1 MAWRIALCGAAHPHL
16 RDVLQAIRQA
26 PDVTLAGVWDHD
38 AARAGAVAEAA
49 GVEIRDPADPAVRP
63 DGVVVLSETR
73 RHAGDIRRLL
83 PLGVPLFVEKPF
95 ALAEEAEGLA
105 ATIAASGVPFHTG
118 HFLRET
124 PGFRAL
130 QDRLAGGRLGRVL
143 TARVRFRHDGL
154 LAGWIDPGD
163 WIAQPDESGMGGFG
177 DLGLHALDLL
187 HWLGLGPLSVR
198 SATLVRLTGR
208 TGCDDHGVAVL
219 AGRDGLIAS
228 VEAGWAAPPGGAGFA
243 FELTTEAA
251 SVDLSE
257 GQLRLSGAEGPQQLG
272 AVEAAPIL
280 ALGPFLDTLRGG
292 PPERLIAPEDA
303 LAAIRLTAEAYRR

>member
-1 MAWRIALCGAAHPHL
+1 MAI
-16 RDVLQAIRQA
+16 
-26 PDVTLAGVWDHD
+26 AGVWDHD

-49 GVEIRDPADPAVRP
+49 GAEIRDPADPATRP

-73 RHAGDIRRLL
+73 RHADDIRRLL

-95 ALAEEAEGLA
+95 ALAAEADVVAGE
-105 ATIAASGVPFHTG
+105 IAASGVLFHTG

-130 QDRLAGGRLGRVL
+130 KDRLAGGRLGRAM

-163 WIAQPDESGMGGFG
+163 WIAQPEEAGMGGFG

-187 HWLGLGPLSVR
+187 HWLGLGPLAVR
-198 SATLVRLTGR
+198 SATLARLTGR
-208 TGCDDHGVAVL
+208 AGCDDHGVVVL
-219 AGRDGLIAS
+219 SGRGGLLAT

-251 SVDLSE
+251 SVELAE
-257 GQLRLSGAEGPQQLG
+257 RELRLSGPEGTEPLG
-272 AVEAAPIL
+272 PVEAAPML
-280 ALGPFLDTLRGG
+280 ALAPFLDAVRGQ
-292 PPERLIAPEDA
+292 PPERLITPADA
-303 LAAIRLTAEAYRR
+303 LPAIRLSAEAYRR